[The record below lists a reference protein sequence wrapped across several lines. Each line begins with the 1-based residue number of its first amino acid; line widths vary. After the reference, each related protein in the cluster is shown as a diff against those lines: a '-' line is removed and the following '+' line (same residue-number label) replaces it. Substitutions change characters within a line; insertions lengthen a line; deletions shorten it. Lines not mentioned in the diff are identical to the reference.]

1 MKGLIISLIMLWGSL
16 LFGQSDS
23 LEKAIL
29 FDKLKAKEMRQDVF
43 AETLTKWKEVMKEI
57 GGYPD
62 IPMDQNNKAHYNFL
76 YEFPGILKDKLFA
89 RTLEWLAINYGLV
102 PAYIYSNQEDGKII
116 FRNNVNLVTGNVC
129 TYTSVI
135 TIRNEKILME
145 IINIGYQSFYEGHYS
160 NDTWVPEKTIDF
172 GINQVYPII
181 LKKPASWYSN
191 ISILRATNAFFKTEK
206 INLLDYILTYDN
218 TYGF

>member
-1 MKGLIISLIMLWGSL
+1 MKNSLITLFIFSGSL
-16 LFGQSDS
+16 LYGQTDS

-29 FDKLKAKEMRQDVF
+29 FDKLKAKEIRQDVF
-43 AETLTKWKEVMKEI
+43 AETLSKWKLVMQET

-62 IPMDQNNKAHYNFL
+62 IPLDQNKQAHYNFR

-116 FRNNVNLVTGNVC
+116 FRNNINLVTGNAC
-129 TYTSVI
+129 TYSSI
-135 TIRNEKILME
+135 ISIKNERILME

-181 LKKPASWYSN
+181 LKKSAAWFSN
-191 ISILRATNAFFKTEK
+191 ISILRATNAFFKTESE
-206 INLLDYILTYDN
+206 NLSDYILTYDV
-218 TYGF
+218 TYRF